1 MRVLLDGTTLMHGGG
16 VQVGLAVLSNAA
28 GSGLRWHAVLSANL
42 ARECPAEVLEAMAS
56 VRVVPTAGRGRLWH
70 AQRLLREAYRLC
82 RPDVTFSVFGP
93 PCWLPPCPHIQ
104 GFARGHMVYP
114 EVLSRYPYCGRLRM
128 RLHNAKDRF
137 AVSRGDRFI
146 AESRAVRERLSRT
159 AGIAPDRVAVVANT
173 YSPFFSECLRRQG
186 PKPPRAT
193 KLIAVPATYYA
204 HKNLEVVPHVAARLQ
219 ALLSTPFRFLL
230 TIPPSG
236 RGWRAIAEVA
246 ARLAIQDSVRTL
258 GVVPHAGIARL
269 YSLSDAVFLPTWL
282 ESSTAT
288 YPESFAAE
296 VPLITSDLDF
306 ARELC
311 GDAAL
316 FVDPFDPAAAA
327 EAIARVLTDTE
338 LAQSLIERGRAA
350 LAANYV
356 SPEEKW
362 RRQLLALEAV
372 AQGNPFPDELM

>member
-1 MRVLLDGTTLMHGGG
+1 MNVLLDATALMHGGG
-16 VQVGLAVLSNAA
+16 VQVGLALLSNAA
-28 GSGLRWHAVLSANL
+28 THGTQWHAVLSANL

-56 VRVVPTAGRGRLWH
+56 VRTVPTAGRSRFWH
-70 AQRLLREAYRLC
+70 AQRLLISAYRQC
-82 RPDVTFSVFGP
+82 KPDVTFAVFGP
-93 PCWLPPCPHIQ
+93 AYWVPPGPHIQ
-104 GFARGHMVYP
+104 GFARGHMIYP
-114 EVLSRYPYCGRLRM
+114 EVLNRYPNCGRLRI

-146 AESRAVRERLSRT
+146 AESRTVRERLSRI
-159 AGIAPDRVAVVANT
+159 AGIAPDRIAIIANT
-173 YSPFFSECLRRQG
+173 YSPFFLGCLRSQV

-193 KLIAVPATYYA
+193 KLIAVPAAHYT
-204 HKNLEVVPHVAARLQ
+204 HKNLEIVPHVAARLQ
-219 ALLSTPFRFLL
+219 ALLSIPFRFLL

-236 RGWRAIAEVA
+236 RGWRAIAEEA
-246 ARLAIQDSVRTL
+246 ARLGVQDSVRTL
-258 GVVPHAGIARL
+258 GVVPHARIARL
-269 YSLSDAVFLPTWL
+269 YSLSDSVFLPTWL

>member
-1 MRVLLDGTTLMHGGG
+1 M
-16 VQVGLAVLSNAA
+16 
-28 GSGLRWHAVLSANL
+28 
-42 ARECPAEVLEAMAS
+42 
-56 VRVVPTAGRGRLWH
+56 
-70 AQRLLREAYRLC
+70 
-82 RPDVTFSVFGP
+82 
-93 PCWLPPCPHIQ
+93 I
-104 GFARGHMVYP
+104 YP
-114 EVLSRYPYCGRLRM
+114 EVLNRYPNCGRLRI

-146 AESRAVRERLSRT
+146 AESRTVRERLSRI
-159 AGIAPDRVAVVANT
+159 AGIAPDRIAIIANT
-173 YSPFFSECLRRQG
+173 YSPFFLGCLRSQV

-193 KLIAVPATYYA
+193 KLIAVPAAHYT
-204 HKNLEVVPHVAARLQ
+204 HKNLEIVPHVAARLQ
-219 ALLSTPFRFLL
+219 ALLSIPFRFLL

-236 RGWRAIAEVA
+236 RGWRAIAEEA
-246 ARLAIQDSVRTL
+246 ARLGVQDSVRTL
-258 GVVPHAGIARL
+258 GVVPHARIARL
-269 YSLSDAVFLPTWL
+269 YSLSDSVFLPTWL